1 MSILKQPF
9 KLALVQLA
17 TGADKTTNLARAK
30 TKVLEAAREGANIV
44 VLPEC
49 FNSPYGTNFFSQYA
63 ESLTTPTSSES
74 FSALA
79 SMAKESSTYLI
90 GGSIPELDPATKKL
104 YNTSLVFSPDGELLA
119 KHRKIHLFDINIPG
133 RIRFME
139 SEALSPGDNMTIVE
153 TKYGKI
159 GLGICYDIRFPELAM
174 IAARRGC
181 FVMVYPGAFNMTTG
195 PLHWSLLARSRAVDN
210 QIYVAL
216 CSPARDINA
225 SYHAWGHSMIVD
237 PKGEVMKEL
246 EDSEG
251 LVFANLVQ
259 EKIEEVRREIPVTTQ
274 RRFDVYK
281 NVAE

>member
-1 MSILKQPF
+1 
-9 KLALVQLA
+9 
-17 TGADKTTNLARAK
+17 
-30 TKVLEAAREGANIV
+30 
-44 VLPEC
+44 
-49 FNSPYGTNFFSQYA
+49 
-63 ESLTTPTSSES
+63 
-74 FSALA
+74 
-79 SMAKESSTYLI
+79 MAKESSTYLI